1 MQLFYSPASPFV
13 RKVMVFLHETGQLAD
28 VALRPVTTTALNSDA
43 GLMAANPLA
52 KLPTLLR
59 ADGPAMYD
67 SRVICRFLDDRAKA
81 GLYPAAPRLWET
93 LTLEATGDAIMESAL
108 GIVYERRLRPEELH
122 FQPLLDAYWA
132 KVDRAI
138 EVLNTRWMSHLH
150 GPLDAGQIA
159 VACALGYV
167 DFRLPEKDWRAGRDA
182 LAGWYASFAARPAM
196 AETAP
201 KG

>member
-1 MQLFYSPASPFV
+1 MQLFYSAASPFV

-28 VALRPVTTTALNSDA
+28 VELRPVTTTALNSDS

-59 ADGPAMYD
+59 SDGPAMYD

-150 GPLDAGQIA
+150 GPLDAGQVA

-182 LAGWYASFAARPAM
+182 LAGWYAKFSERPSM
-196 AETAP
+196 AQTAP